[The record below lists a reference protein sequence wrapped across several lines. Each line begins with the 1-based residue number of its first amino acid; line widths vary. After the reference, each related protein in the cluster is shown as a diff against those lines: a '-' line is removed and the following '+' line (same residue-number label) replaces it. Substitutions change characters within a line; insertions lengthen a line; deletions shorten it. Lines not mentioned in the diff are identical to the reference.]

1 MNAYKPREY
10 QVACLDALASAR
22 DQGDNKALIVMASGL
37 GKTMTSAFDIIE
49 YLKSNEDGRVLV
61 LSHSSAIQDQ
71 TKEKFKEVFGDEY
84 SYGMYNYNNKATRR
98 TDFLF
103 ANLQSIN
110 LHCDEFNPEEFCYI
124 VVDEAHH
131 SPATT
136 YRQAIQHFKPQFLLG
151 MTATPDRTDNAGLK
165 SIFGKTVFEYRLESA
180 IKDGQLSEV
189 EYHIKT
195 DDIHNLEYYLD
206 SGNKISLSQLNR
218 EIFIPKRDEEIAR
231 IIREETAN
239 LDNPTMVI
247 FCQTIAHAEEFAK
260 LMGDAVVIHSKLDA
274 DTIAKRLTGF
284 RSGNIKTVCAVD
296 MLNEGIDVPRTDV
309 IVFLRV
315 TQSRIVFTQQLG
327 RGLRRVEGKNK
338 VLVLDFVATADRLE
352 MLFQL
357 ERDFK
362 SSVGKYSR
370 KPKNNEREHLS
381 LDVDSPVFR
390 DRKVDI
396 IKLIEKARN
405 SYRYTD
411 EEMLDK
417 MYALGIKLGHAPSR
431 KEILSE
437 PNMPHPDSYC
447 NKFGSLANSYTKA
460 GLDFKPN
467 YRTYTDEELLQ
478 DFRKECEDLGHFP
491 AQDEFHYHPSSTYKQ
506 RFKTLQNTANLAGCI
521 DYWNKY
527 NQRSR
532 VFPEEE
538 ALDLLAEMYNHLGR
552 VPKKAE
558 IDSEANSMPS
568 AQYYYLHFGG
578 VLKALAKRNILPV
591 KEERVSGPEAFW
603 TKETIPQALKDLA
616 KRIDRPIKKDDIIG
630 ADAPSSCSI
639 GRVFGTLTAALLY
652 SGLPVSFVKPTKNK
666 KALATFQELGLPT
679 DFYEFCKYVVENHDN
694 PNSVASLVDLQS
706 AKNRIKAIENKGK
719 PKKKASIRPP
729 REEMLS
735 AIKAKAKELGRTP
748 TRREMDAD
756 PNMPSSYF
764 IKTEFN
770 GYDNAMVEAGLTP
783 NKAFSS
789 KTSE

>member
-1 MNAYKPREY
+1 MNAYKPKEY

-37 GKTMTSAFDIIE
+37 GKTITSAFDIIK

-195 DDIHNLEYYLD
+195 DDIHNLEYFLD
-206 SGNKISLSQLNR
+206 SGNRISLSQLNR
-218 EIFIPKRDEEIAR
+218 EIFIPKRDEEIVQ
-231 IIREETAN
+231 IIRDERAN

-247 FCQTIAHAEEFAK
+247 FCQTIAHAEKFAK

-274 DTIAKRLTGF
+274 NTIAKRLTGF
-284 RSGNIKTVCAVD
+284 RSGDIKTVCTVD

-315 TQSRIVFTQQLG
+315 TQSKIVFAQQLG
-327 RGLRRVEGKNK
+327 RGLRRVEGKDK

-362 SSVGKYSR
+362 SSVGRYPR
-370 KPKNNEREHLS
+370 KPNDNKQEYFN

-396 IKLIEKARN
+396 IDLIERARN

-411 EEMLDK
+411 EELIQMLRTF
-417 MYALGIKLGHAPSR
+417 AEELGHVPSTSEVNANEKLPHYSTFVNKFGSFTGAVLAAGLEPNFKIYSDDELLEMLKDFGKKIGHAPS
-431 KEILSE
+431 KLEVNSE
-437 PNMPHPDSYC
+437 PSMPDATTYVNRFGKWTNLLSRLGFETKPYC
-447 NKFGSLANSYTKA
+447 KRYTDEQLLESLRVCAKRVGHIPTSNDLDKFSDMPSAVTYTNRFGGLMQATEKA
-460 GLDFKPN
+460 GLGKTRFVNELSNDELVEL
-467 YRTYTDEELLQ
+467 YRKFAEELGRRPSVKDIKNNPNLPSPGC
-478 DFRKECEDLGHFP
+478 FRN
-491 AQDEFHYHPSSTYKQ
+491 
-506 RFKTLQNTANLAGCI
+506 R
-521 DYWNKY
+521 
-527 NQRSR
+527 
-532 VFPEEE
+532 
-538 ALDLLAEMYNHLGR
+538 
-552 VPKKAE
+552 
-558 IDSEANSMPS
+558 
-568 AQYYYLHFGG
+568 FGG
-578 VLKALAKRNILPV
+578 IEKLGD
-591 KEERVSGPEAFW
+591 S
-603 TKETIPQALKDLA
+603 
-616 KRIDRPIKKDDIIG
+616 
-630 ADAPSSCSI
+630 
-639 GRVFGTLTAALLY
+639 
-652 SGLPVSFVKPTKNK
+652 
-666 KALATFQELGLPT
+666 LGLPKT
-679 DFYEFCKYVVENHDN
+679 
-694 PNSVASLVDLQS
+694 
-706 AKNRIKAIENKGK
+706 KNRIRYSDNELISLLSQFGKKIGHTPRIEEVSADLEMPSGNIYAKRFSSFSNALKLAGFAKTASSGRRKNKG
-719 PKKKASIRPP
+719 
-729 REEMLS
+729 
-735 AIKAKAKELGRTP
+735 
-748 TRREMDAD
+748 
-756 PNMPSSYF
+756 
-764 IKTEFN
+764 
-770 GYDNAMVEAGLTP
+770 
-783 NKAFSS
+783 
-789 KTSE
+789 